1 MYRSLYIKTTVQDV
15 FILYA
20 PNIITKNLVRY
31 QLLKWLRIASR
42 FCVRVSPSMSFYIL
56 LFKTCSHHC
65 HKIMPSQ
72 VFYCSSI
79 NFFLQIYRG
88 DIFNHSNVEFG
99 QPKKKKVE
107 FGQLLVEIIK
117 ILTISRRNY
126 LKFSNFRV
134 SAINNGLKIPTF

>member
-1 MYRSLYIKTTVQDV
+1 
-15 FILYA
+15 
-20 PNIITKNLVRY
+20 
-31 QLLKWLRIASR
+31 
-42 FCVRVSPSMSFYIL
+42 MSFYIL

-134 SAINNGLKIPTF
+134 SAINNGLKIPTFWHQLKGCCWVRFRVNAMLYLTLLTFHVNIWNEISNLW